1 MIMMGS
7 LLLVGGILG
16 LGVLFLG
23 LRRKPERPY
32 RSGAQEP
39 YRTGAEEGPYRT
51 S

>member
-1 MIMMGS
+1 MMMMGS

-23 LRRKPERPY
+23 RRRKPESRY
-32 RSGAQEP
+32 RSGGQ
-39 YRTGAEEGPYRT
+39 GPYRT

>member
-16 LGVLFLG
+16 FGVLFLG
-23 LRRKPERPY
+23 RRRKPESRY
-32 RSGAQEP
+32 RSGA
-39 YRTGAEEGPYRT
+39 RGPAANRG

>member
-1 MIMMGS
+1 MIMMGG

-23 LRRKPERPY
+23 RRRKPERRY
-32 RSGAQEP
+32 RAGEQEP
-39 YRTGAEEGPYRT
+39 YRTGTEGPYRT

>member
-1 MIMMGS
+1 MVMMGS

-23 LRRKPERPY
+23 RRRKPESRY
-32 RSGAQEP
+32 RSGAREP
-39 YRTGAEEGPYRT
+39 YRT

>member
-1 MIMMGS
+1 MIMMGG

-16 LGVLFLG
+16 FGVLFLG
-23 LRRKPERPY
+23 RRRKPESRY

-39 YRTGAEEGPYRT
+39 YRTGAEEPYRT

>member
-1 MIMMGS
+1 MMMMGG

-23 LRRKPERPY
+23 RRRKPESRY
-32 RSGAQEP
+32 RNGAQEP
-39 YRTGAEEGPYRT
+39 YRT